1 MVKQVRAVDV
11 VDYREKIRDPIL
23 NRSRSIQ
30 VIFQSTCTLVLESA
44 GSDVLKFGFEHEI
57 SGILRWKCV
66 VFECFVEGN

>member
-30 VIFQSTCTLVLESA
+30 VTFQSTCTLALESS
-44 GSDVLKFGFEHEI
+44 GSDFGKFRFEYEI
-57 SGILRWKCV
+57 SGILRWK
-66 VFECFVEGN
+66 FVMFGCLLEGN